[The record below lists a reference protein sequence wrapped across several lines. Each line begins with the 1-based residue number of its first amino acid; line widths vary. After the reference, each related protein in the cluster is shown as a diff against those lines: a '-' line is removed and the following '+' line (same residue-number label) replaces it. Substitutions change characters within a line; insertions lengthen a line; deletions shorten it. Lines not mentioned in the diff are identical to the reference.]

1 MPTRESFKLSAI
13 AMLLANPCALAAVHA
28 ADNATETLTTD
39 KVKVISATPL
49 PSLGLPVTAIPAPV
63 QVITA
68 QEIQGSQSLDISEY
82 LNRRA
87 SSVYVNEIQ
96 NNPLQPDIN
105 YRGFTASPLL
115 GTPQGLSIYVDGV
128 RMNQPFG
135 DVVSWDLI
143 PKNVIAGVQLM
154 PGSNPLFGL
163 NTLGGALSIQ
173 TKNGRDNAGG
183 AVQTTFGSYGRK
195 IGEFEYGGSRD
206 QLDWFVAGTYFDENG
221 WRDHSESD
229 AKNIFG
235 KLGWRGDKT
244 DLKLTYSHAN
254 TDLNGN
260 GLSPT
265 SFLRRD
271 YKHVFTWPDNTRN
284 QSNFVNLQWDHYF
297 TDNVSLSGNAYY
309 RKIRT
314 RTLNG
319 DLNEEAMPEVIGGVG
334 QNIHTAAYANRPYS
348 AAINAV
354 ACRGEFS
361 PGDEPGEKCTGIINR
376 TSTQQEHAGIF
387 SQVSVR
393 NTWLGKSNNYV
404 VGGGVDIS
412 RVRFS
417 QSAEFGSITADRGVT
432 GYGVY
437 ANPANGFNLDGDLD
451 DRSANLKGRT
461 HTWSL
466 YGTDTLSLADN
477 LHLTASARY
486 NHVKVRNRDQD
497 VHYVY
502 DGSGGF
508 TNAIDEEASLSGTH
522 TFNRI
527 NPALGLSYS
536 PLQSLNTY
544 IGYNE
549 GSRAPTTIELGCAN
563 PEAPCRLPNSMAG
576 DPALKQVVTKT
587 WEAGLRG
594 LISSNV
600 HWNAGVFSSR
610 NMDDIMFLATN
621 TSEGYFDNFGQ
632 TRRRGIEA
640 GFTGVWGD
648 WSLGA
653 NYTYLDAT
661 YQSSEVVNG
670 EANSSNRAGRITIN
684 SGDRIPM
691 VPRNILKAFASYQVS
706 ERFNLAADVIA
717 LSDSYARGNEN
728 NAHRAGGVF
737 HGDGKVS
744 GYAVVNLSAAFQ
756 INSQWNVF
764 ARVNNV
770 FDREYATAGQLGA
783 SPFSLANGDYVVA
796 GVNRRRATSVGE
808 TFLAPGTPRTGWIG
822 VRWEFDKPKHVA
834 AH

>member
-244 DLKLTYSHAN
+244 DLKLTYSYAD

-260 GLSPT
+260 GLLPK
-265 SFLRRD
+265 SFMRRD
-271 YKHVFTWPDNTRN
+271 YNSVYTHPDNTQNR
-284 QSNFVNLQWDHYF
+284 SNFINLQWDHYF
-297 TDNVSLSGNAYY
+297 TDKVTFSGNAYY

-314 RTLNG
+314 HTFNG
-319 DLNEEAMPEVIGGVG
+319 DINDEALPEEMGGYG
-334 QNIHTAAYANRPYS
+334 QSVLKPAGKYTTANNMAKCL
-348 AAINAV
+348 AAINDADE
-354 ACRGEFS
+354 R
-361 PGDEPGEKCTGIINR
+361 EPGEKCTGVINR
-376 TSTQQEHAGIF
+376 THTEQEHAGIF
-387 SQVSVR
+387 GQVSVA
-393 NTWLGKSNNYV
+393 NQLLGHENNYV
-404 VGGGVDIS
+404 LGAGYDVSWIKF
-412 RVRFS
+412 R
-417 QSAEFGSITADRGVT
+417 QSAEFGSLTADRGIMGT
-432 GYGVY
+432 GVF
-437 ANPANGFNLDGDLD
+437 ATADRVFNLDNELD
-451 DRSANLKGRT
+451 DRAVHLKGKT
-461 HTWSL
+461 KTWSL
-466 YGTDTLSLADN
+466 YGTDTITLAQGLN
-477 LHLTASARY
+477 LTASGRY
-486 NHVKVRNRDQD
+486 NHVRVRNRDQD
-497 VHYVY
+497 LHYEM
-502 DGSGGF
+502 GKQSGATF
-508 TNAIDEEASLSGTH
+508 LTNNIDEDASLSGNH
-522 TFNRI
+522 SFSRF

-536 PLQSLNTY
+536 PVETLNTY
-544 IGYNE
+544 IGYSE
-549 GSRAPTTIELGCAN
+549 GSRAPTSIELGCAN

-576 DPALKQVVTKT
+576 DPSLKMVVSKN

-594 LISSNV
+594 LIGSNLR
-600 HWNAGVFSSR
+600 WNAGVFSTR
-610 NMDDIMFLATN
+610 NQNDIMFISAT
-621 TSEGYFDNFGQ
+621 TSGNGYFDNVGE
-632 TRRRGIEA
+632 TRRRGFET
-640 GFTGVWGD
+640 GMSGVWGD
-648 WSLGA
+648 WSMGA
-653 NYTYLDAT
+653 NYTYLDASYRSDET
-661 YQSSEVVNG
+661 LLG
-670 EANSSNRAGRITIN
+670 EANSSNDDGQISVK

-691 VPRNILKAFASYQVS
+691 IPRNIFKAFVNYQMS
-706 ERFNLAADVIA
+706 ERFSIGSDLIA
-717 LSDSYARGNEN
+717 ISSSYARGNEN
-728 NAHRAGGVF
+728 NAHRAGGLY
-737 HGDGKVS
+737 HGSGKIG

-756 INSQWNVF
+756 INP
-764 ARVNNV
+764 
-770 FDREYATAGQLGA
+770 E
-783 SPFSLANGDYVVA
+783 
-796 GVNRRRATSVGE
+796 
-808 TFLAPGTPRTGWIG
+808 
-822 VRWEFDKPKHVA
+822 
-834 AH
+834 

>member
-1 MPTRESFKLSAI
+1 MSARESFKLSAI
-13 AMLLANPCALAAVHA
+13 AVLVANVFAITATHA
-28 ADNATETLTTD
+28 ATAGEDTLTTD
-39 KVKVISATPL
+39 KVNVISTTPL
-49 PSLGLPVTAIPAPV
+49 PSLGVPVTAIAAPV
-63 QVITA
+63 QVIK
-68 QEIQGSQSLDISEY
+68 GSDIKRSQALDLSEY
-82 LNRRA
+82 LNRHA
-87 SSVYVNEIQ
+87 GSVYVNEIQ
-96 NNPLQPDIN
+96 NNPLQPDLN

-115 GTPQGLSIYVDGV
+115 GTPQGLSLYVDGV

-143 PKNVIAGVQLM
+143 PRNVIGGMQLM

-183 AVQTTFGSYGRK
+183 AIQTTFGSYGRK
-195 IGEFEYGGSRD
+195 IGEFEYGGSQD

-235 KLGWRGDKT
+235 KLGWRGDRT

-260 GLSPT
+260 GLSPQ

-271 YKHVFTWPDNTRN
+271 YKSVFTWPDNTRN

-297 TDNVSLSGNAYY
+297 TDDVAFSGNAYY
-309 RKIRT
+309 RRIKT
-314 RTLNG
+314 STLNG
-319 DLNEEAMPEVIGGVG
+319 DLNETAMPEEVGGVG
-334 QNIHTAAYANRPYS
+334 QNIYTAAFARRPYS
-348 AAINAV
+348 AANNAV
-354 ACRGEFS
+354 ACRAQFVAG
-361 PGDEPGEKCTGIINR
+361 GEPGEKCTGVINR
-376 TSTQQEHAGIF
+376 SSTHQEHAGLF
-387 SQVSVR
+387 SQLSV
-393 NTWLGKSNNYV
+393 NHALFGNKNNVV
-404 VGGGVDIS
+404 VGGGVDVS

-417 QSAEFGSITADRGVT
+417 QSAEFGSITADRGVL
-432 GYGVY
+432 GYGVF
-437 ANPANGFNLDGDLD
+437 ANPANGFNLDDELD

-461 HTWSL
+461 TTWSV
-466 YGTDTLSLADN
+466 YGSDTLALADN

-486 NHVKVRNRDQD
+486 NHVRVRNRDQD
-497 VHYVY
+497 THYVY

-508 TNAIDEEASLSGTH
+508 TNEIDEDASLSGSH
-522 TFNRI
+522 SFNRI
-527 NPALGLSYS
+527 NPALGVSYS
-536 PLQSLNTY
+536 PLEKLNTY

-563 PEAPCRLPNSMAG
+563 PDAPCRLPNSMAG
-576 DPALKQVVTKT
+576 DPPLKQVVTKT
-587 WEAGLRG
+587 WEAGFRG
-594 LISSNV
+594 LMASNL

-610 NMDDIMFLATN
+610 NIDDIMFLATN

-640 GFTGVWGD
+640 GFSGDWGD

-661 YQSSEVVNG
+661 YQSSEGVNG
-670 EANSSNRAGRITIN
+670 EANSSNNAGRINIAK
-684 SGDRIPM
+684 GDRIPL
-691 VPRNILKAFASYQVS
+691 VPRNILKAFASYRLS
-706 ERFNLAADVIA
+706 PRFNIGGDVIA
-717 LSDSYARGNEN
+717 ISNAYARGNEN
-728 NAHRAGGVF
+728 NEHQADGMF
-737 HGDGKVS
+737 YGDGKVS

-764 ARVNNV
+764 AKVNNV

-783 SPFSLANGDYVVA
+783 SPFSMGTGDYVVGGA
-796 GVNRRRATSVGE
+796 NGRRSTSVGE
-808 TFLAPGTPRTGWIG
+808 TFLAPGAPRTGWVG
-822 VRWEFDKPKHVA
+822 VRWEFAQPKQLA
-834 AH
+834 SK